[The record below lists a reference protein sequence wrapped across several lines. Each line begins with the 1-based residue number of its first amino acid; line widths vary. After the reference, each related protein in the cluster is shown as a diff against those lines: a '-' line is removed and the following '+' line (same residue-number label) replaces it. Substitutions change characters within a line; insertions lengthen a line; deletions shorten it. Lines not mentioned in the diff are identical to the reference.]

1 MQKNGISVFAS
12 GVFASGVLAGDI
24 IRSDVEEDT
33 FLFTYDRDCQTNCA
47 VSLTMPITRAPYDSM
62 GTIHP
67 IFEMNLPE
75 GALREKLERMFSKVV
90 PNFDALSLL
99 QIIGKSQIG
108 RLRYAQAGAELEE
121 VPTQSVNDLLAYE
134 GAEDL
139 FNDLLARF
147 AQYSGISGMQPKV
160 LIRDDNERSLNRL
173 THRGATHIVKS
184 FDPRE
189 YAELAANEFFC
200 MEASRH
206 AGLPTAAVQLSENRK
221 MLVVERF
228 DVTDKTYLGFE
239 DFCVLSG
246 MRSGGRYDSS
256 YEKLAERIKRYVS
269 PEHHANSMSHYFGA
283 VVLACAI
290 RNGDA
295 HLKNFGVLYSHPDSD
310 VRLAPVYD
318 MLSTKPYQRSDV
330 LALKLNGSKQYPSR
344 QELMQFGRHAC
355 GLSRAAVNSIFDQ
368 VLHGVTQSIHD
379 MDAFT
384 QSHPDFELPMKHFCA
399 VFQEGIE
406 SVTHGTSVSVSASRS
421 GK

>member
-1 MQKNGISVFAS
+1 
-12 GVFASGVLAGDI
+12 
-24 IRSDVEEDT
+24 
-33 FLFTYDRDCQTNCA
+33 
-47 VSLTMPITRAPYDSM
+47 MPITRDPYDSM

-99 QIIGKSQIG
+99 ALIGKSQIG
-108 RLRYAQAGAELEE
+108 RLRFAQAGTELEE
-121 VPTQSVNDLLAYE
+121 VPTQSVNDLLAYK

-160 LIRDDNERSLNRL
+160 LIRDDNEQSLNRL

-290 RNGDA
+290 KNGDA
-295 HLKNFGVLYSHPDSD
+295 HLKNFGVLYSDPDSD

-318 MLSTKPYQRSDV
+318 MLSTKPYERRDV
-330 LALKLNGSKQYPSR
+330 LALELNGSKQYPSR
-344 QELMQFGRHAC
+344 QVLMQFGRQAC
-355 GLSRAAVNSIFDQ
+355 GLSKTSVNSMFDQ
-368 VLHGVTQSIHD
+368 VLHGVIKSIHD
-379 MDAFT
+379 MNAFT
-384 QSHPDFELPMKHFCA
+384 QLHPDFELPMNHFCA

-406 SVTHGTSVSVSASRS
+406 SVTHGTSVSAR
-421 GK
+421 